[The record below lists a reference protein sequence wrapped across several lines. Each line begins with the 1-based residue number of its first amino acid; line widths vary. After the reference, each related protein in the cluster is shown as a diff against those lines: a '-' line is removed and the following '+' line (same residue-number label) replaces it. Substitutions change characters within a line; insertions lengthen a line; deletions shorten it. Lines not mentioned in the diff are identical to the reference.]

1 MVGKL
6 HSSCK
11 DNVFGLES
19 TSQRVEGI
27 CMGLMGF
34 GKSKWVCL
42 IAQSS
47 SSHRDG
53 VLVKFC
59 MAILSTFPRLL
70 IPH

>member
-11 DNVFGLES
+11 DNAFGLES

-53 VLVKFC
+53 GALVKCC
-59 MAILSTFPRLL
+59 MPILSPFPLDF
-70 IPH
+70 